1 MDDPV
6 LFCVPAAE
14 PLVLGLVMEPWDPVE
29 FWVPMEDPVLFCVR
43 AAEPLV
49 LGLAI
54 EPCDPVVPML
64 EPDCEL
70 SPCPVAEVE
79 GEELVDCDPLGV
91 VVVVVW
97 VVVVLV

>member
-1 MDDPV
+1 MDEPV

-29 FWVPMEDPVLFCVR
+29 FWVPMDDPVLFCVP

-54 EPCDPVVPML
+54 DPVVPML

-91 VVVVVW
+91 VVVVC

>member
-1 MDDPV
+1 
-6 LFCVPAAE
+6 
-14 PLVLGLVMEPWDPVE
+14 
-29 FWVPMEDPVLFCVR
+29 MEDPVLFCVP

-79 GEELVDCDPLGV
+79 GEEFVDCDPLGV
-91 VVVVVW
+91 VVVVVC

>member
-14 PLVLGLVMEPWDPVE
+14 PLVLGLVIEPWDPVE
-29 FWVPMEDPVLFCVR
+29 FWVPIDDPVPFCVP

-54 EPCDPVVPML
+54 EPCDPVPML

-91 VVVVVW
+91 VVVVVC

>member
-1 MDDPV
+1 
-6 LFCVPAAE
+6 
-14 PLVLGLVMEPWDPVE
+14 
-29 FWVPMEDPVLFCVR
+29 MEDPVLFCVA

-70 SPCPVAEVE
+70 SPCEVE

-91 VVVVVW
+91 VVVVVC